1 MSRSYRRPYAAITGL
16 RSAADDKMVARR
28 SWRRA
33 QNQELQKYVANGF
46 DWDEFLIPERYE
58 ASFNDV
64 WSWGRDGNQYLH
76 FPPPPPKNDSEFE
89 LWWFEHQTEWYA
101 RLHRK

>member
-1 MSRSYRRPYAAITGL
+1 MSRSYRRPYCAITGL
-16 RSAADDKMVARR
+16 RSAAHDKMVARR

-33 QNQELQKYVANGF
+33 QNQELQKYVANDF
-46 DWDEFLIPERYE
+46 DWDEFLTPERYE

-64 WSWGRDGNQYLH
+64 WSWGIDGKQYLH
-76 FPPPPPKNDSEFE
+76 FPPPPPENDSEFE
-89 LWWFEHQTEWYA
+89 LGWYERQVEWYA